1 MRCQKRRTLHTGI
14 IVKRVANTS
23 QTRRFPVKAMQS
35 ISAKP
40 VPVQHCGKSGSNGYE
55 PVYGFLNE
63 AAFREWEEMAESQN
77 KG

>member
-1 MRCQKRRTLHTGI
+1 
-14 IVKRVANTS
+14 
-23 QTRRFPVKAMQS
+23 MQS